1 MSTSSKPPRAGSTC
15 RNALLDHSLDCL
27 QIFQLEAVLMKT
39 IERHRA
45 HATPCKQPCSHEVA
59 QMSQH
64 RRCHALY
71 LQCMMSSDGRQF
83 PGPCIQLAVN
93 IICDGSFWLHNHQVM
108 HSMSKFH

>member
-1 MSTSSKPPRAGSTC
+1 
-15 RNALLDHSLDCL
+15 
-27 QIFQLEAVLMKT
+27 MKT

-83 PGPCIQLAVN
+83 LGPCIQLPVN
-93 IICDGSFWLHNHQVM
+93 IICDGIGNSGCIFTRSCTQCLGFIESDM
-108 HSMSKFH
+108 ADGCCYIC